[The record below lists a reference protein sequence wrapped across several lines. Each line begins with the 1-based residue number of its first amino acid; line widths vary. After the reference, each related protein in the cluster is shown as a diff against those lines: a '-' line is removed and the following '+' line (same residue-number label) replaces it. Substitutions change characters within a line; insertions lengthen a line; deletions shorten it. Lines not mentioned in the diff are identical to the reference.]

1 MFNSFSL
8 LLDYSQF
15 FSKKRIVRVLLFSK
29 KKKNI
34 YIYIYIY
41 SKHIICRVIL
51 SPEIFSLLVFEDFS
65 VGPELLCLPLTRNE
79 RGML

>member
-1 MFNSFSL
+1 MC
-8 LLDYSQF
+8 F
-15 FSKKRIVRVLLFSK
+15 FFQ
-29 KKKNI
+29 KKNI
-34 YIYIYIY
+34 YIDIYIY

-51 SPEIFSLLVFEDFS
+51 SPEFFSLLVFEDFS

>member
-8 LLDYSQF
+8 LPDYSQF

-34 YIYIYIY
+34 YIYIY

-51 SPEIFSLLVFEDFS
+51 SPEFFSLLVFEDFS

>member
-1 MFNSFSL
+1 MFNPFSL

-29 KKKNI
+29 KKK
-34 YIYIYIY
+34 YIYIY

>member
-15 FSKKRIVRVLLFSK
+15 FSKKRIVRVLLFS

>member
-1 MFNSFSL
+1 M
-8 LLDYSQF
+8 
-15 FSKKRIVRVLLFSK
+15 LLFSK
-29 KKKNI
+29 KKI
-34 YIYIYIY
+34 YIYTYIY

>member
-29 KKKNI
+29 KKN
-34 YIYIYIY
+34 IYIYIY

>member
-29 KKKNI
+29 KKK